1 LAIDSYEAI
10 TIVLI
15 VAVIFLWG
23 PQKLPEIAKMI
34 GEARKEYEKATREI
48 PSLASL
54 SSSTG
59 AQTSAKTK
67 QDPVLIAAKSL
78 GITTEGKTKEELT
91 EEIVSRTTKKELSP
105 ASVQAKN
112 ETAPAAPAT
121 PTT

>member
-54 SSSTG
+54 PSSTG

-91 EEIVSRTTKKELSP
+91 KEIVNRTTKKELSP

-112 ETAPAAPAT
+112 ETVPAAPAT

>member
-1 LAIDSYEAI
+1 MAIDSYEAI

-54 SSSTG
+54 SSPTG
-59 AQTSAKTK
+59 TQTAAKTTK
-67 QDPVLIAAKSL
+67 DPVLIAAKSL
-78 GITTEGKTKEELT
+78 GITTEGKTKEELAK
-91 EEIVSRTTKKELSP
+91 EIVSRTTKKEMRP
-105 ASVQAKN
+105 PSVQANN
-112 ETAPAAPAT
+112 ETAPATPAT

>member
-34 GEARKEYEKATREI
+34 GEARKEYEKASREI
-48 PSLASL
+48 PSLTSL
-54 SSSTG
+54 PLG
-59 AQTSAKTK
+59 AGSQATAKTK

-78 GITTEGKTKEELT
+78 GITTEGKTKEQLAS
-91 EEIVSRTTKKELSP
+91 EIVSRTAKKEPSLP
-105 ASVQAKN
+105 SVPAKN
-112 ETAPAAPAT
+112 ETAPAT
-121 PTT
+121 PTTPTT